1 MAWLPRGLLA
11 PDERTFGP
19 KSSVPARW
27 TMELGT
33 GNVRRNEQSLRR
45 ATMSQCHDTY
55 DRDEREVVATGR
67 TTGVTSLSAP
77 CHDLYE
83 TNAPAMTHPGCR
95 LVGCHLDGVQTIVV
109 EGRVD
114 WTTQRQF
121 RDFMTTATEPE
132 VVVDLSAA
140 TMDSAGTG
148 VLLAWVARARR
159 RSQGVVVVCSD
170 PLQHEV
176 LFAVGLDSVVPIVT
190 SEREALNWSR
200 AHRASASAD

>member
-1 MAWLPRGLLA
+1 
-11 PDERTFGP
+11 
-19 KSSVPARW
+19 
-27 TMELGT
+27 
-33 GNVRRNEQSLRR
+33 
-45 ATMSQCHDTY
+45 MSQCHDTY

-67 TTGVTSLSAP
+67 TTGVTSVSAP
-77 CHDLYE
+77 CHDVYE
-83 TNAPAMTHPGCR
+83 TTAPAMAHPGCR
-95 LVGCHLDGVQTIVV
+95 LVGCQLDGVQMILV

-121 RDFMTTATEPE
+121 RDFMTSATEPE

-159 RSQGVVVVCSD
+159 RGQGVVVVSGD
-170 PLQHEV
+170 PLQREV
-176 LFAVGLDSVVPIVT
+176 LLTLGLDDVVPIVT

-200 AHRASASAD
+200 AHRAGASAD